1 MALSHS
7 VFRADRG
14 VMTSDAP
21 DRTEHTVLVVYA
33 SAAGSTAQIAEF
45 MANRMRERHLHV
57 RVESVDKAPDPSL
70 FEAVVLG
77 SAIHDG
83 EFLPGFADYVQRH
96 AAALHRR
103 PNWLFSVGMGPAL
116 SGPIG
121 GFFKRLTPPAVAACR
136 ELAHSTGYRP
146 FAGVIPRPDKL
157 RIRLLVF
164 AFGCPLGDQRD
175 WSDIGNWVDGIV
187 TAIDA
192 TLPATRFP
200 ATGRG
205 TTAN

>member
-57 RVESVDKAPDPSL
+57 RVESVDKAPDPSH

-121 GFFKRLTPPAVAACR
+121 GFFKRPDPAGGSGLPRTRAQHRLSPLRRRHPTPGQAANPPA
-136 ELAHSTGYRP
+136 
-146 FAGVIPRPDKL
+146 GVRF
-157 RIRLLVF
+157 R
-164 AFGCPLGDQRD
+164 
-175 WSDIGNWVDGIV
+175 
-187 TAIDA
+187 
-192 TLPATRFP
+192 LPAR
-200 ATGRG
+200 
-205 TTAN
+205 